1 MAAELEKHVGE
12 LVLKLRT
19 AERLVNE
26 GKVDEAKRL
35 LKEVLKEA
43 REKRLEKTLWSL
55 ILSVRA

>member
-43 REKRLEKTLWSL
+43 RRRDLRRLCG
-55 ILSVRA
+55 V